1 MTNRISNKQD
11 GNKTNKSH
19 QKGGNT
25 RRKKKDSPQGRVLL
39 RGKGFG
45 AEERYINN
53 IN

>member
-25 RRKKKDSPQGRVLL
+25 RRKKEDSSQGRGLL
-39 RGKGFG
+39 RGKDFG
-45 AEERYINN
+45 AEQGH
-53 IN
+53 